1 MKNIITLLLTLLFLT
16 NCGYTPIYSDKN
28 FDFKIENIVILE
40 NNKLN
45 NKIKKR
51 LKNFSN
57 QNSQK
62 IILLEVDAKKI
73 INTLVKDSKG
83 DPSRYEMIIDIKLKA
98 SYGLNKN
105 VNRSFEERFSYN
117 GNKNKFELKQ
127 YEKEIE
133 NLLINKNMDR
143 IIVYLSEV

>member
-28 FDFKIENIVILE
+28 FDFKIENIVILK

-133 NLLINKNMDR
+133 NLLIKKNMDR

>member
-1 MKNIITLLLTLLFLT
+1 MIF
-16 NCGYTPIYSDKN
+16 IYSDKN
-28 FDFKIENIVILE
+28 FDFKIENIVILK

-73 INTLVKDSKG
+73 INTLVKDSRG

>member
-28 FDFKIENIVILE
+28 FDFKIENIVILK

-73 INTLVKDSKG
+73 INTLVKDSRG

>member
-28 FDFKIENIVILE
+28 FDFKIENIVILK